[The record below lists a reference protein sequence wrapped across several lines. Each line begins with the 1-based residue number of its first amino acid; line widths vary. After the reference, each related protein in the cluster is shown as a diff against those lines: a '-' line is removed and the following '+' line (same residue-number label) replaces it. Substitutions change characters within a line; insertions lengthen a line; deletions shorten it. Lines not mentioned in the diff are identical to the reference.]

1 VPHPVRR
8 RQRNDE
14 GAIALRIVPVI
25 LVAIGALTIPL
36 IWIAAQSAMPTAA
49 PATLSEGGSA
59 IDSGARI
66 EIEGLRQQIEGL
78 QAQIG
83 VMQEQIQTIA
93 SRPAVIAP
101 QQDTFVQVPESQGFV
116 PDGDNAILD
125 AYAQV
130 VLIANRREVNPGI
143 NVGNSRFLE
152 GFLGRPRQ
160 HLSNDCEAMDNPKL
174 KSLLRVESVGP
185 IRVQMLQPAIDS
197 LKRVFRNV
205 EATDPDLYAR
215 INTAGSL
222 CVRQIRGTVGRTST
236 HSFGLAVDLN
246 IDGKL
251 DTLGDGKTQLGLTIL
266 ADFFREEGWVWGAGF
281 TREDSMHFEVSRQML
296 EKWREEGKI

>member
-1 VPHPVRR
+1 
-8 RQRNDE
+8 
-14 GAIALRIVPVI
+14 
-25 LVAIGALTIPL
+25 
-36 IWIAAQSAMPTAA
+36 
-49 PATLSEGGSA
+49 
-59 IDSGARI
+59 
-66 EIEGLRQQIEGL
+66 
-78 QAQIG
+78 
-83 VMQEQIQTIA
+83 
-93 SRPAVIAP
+93 
-101 QQDTFVQVPESQGFV
+101 
-116 PDGDNAILD
+116 
-125 AYAQV
+125 
-130 VLIANRREVNPGI
+130 
-143 NVGNSRFLE
+143 
-152 GFLGRPRQ
+152 
-160 HLSNDCEAMDNPKL
+160 
-174 KSLLRVESVGP
+174 
-185 IRVQMLQPAIDS
+185 VQMLQPAIDS